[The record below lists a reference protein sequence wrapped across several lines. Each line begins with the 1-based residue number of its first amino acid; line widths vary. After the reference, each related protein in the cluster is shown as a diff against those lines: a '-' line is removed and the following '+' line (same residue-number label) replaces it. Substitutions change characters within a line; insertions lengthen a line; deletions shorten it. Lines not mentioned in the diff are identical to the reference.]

1 MKNSLI
7 AIIVIGCATISALG
21 QKADPAPEKVAEK
34 PKEAVAANND
44 TRNKE
49 ALELAQKSLKA
60 HGGDKLRDMKTL
72 IVRGSAD
79 ISGSP
84 SQTFPAT
91 FVTIYSGDNYRFELT
106 NPVQP
111 FKQIHDGV
119 QTVSSVPNFTLP
131 PINRLGLPLL
141 QRIGQKDYV
150 VTALADAKKTGF
162 RITSPE
168 GYFTDFNVDDKSFE
182 VKGYQASYTFNDR
195 TVTTAVEI
203 DKLRDVDG
211 LKLPEKYS
219 QRFDLGFATFYSNF
233 KAKDI
238 LVNNEVLD
246 DVFLMD
252 K

>member
-1 MKNSLI
+1 MKDIRLLVLLLMLSMS
-7 AIIVIGCATISALG
+7 VSA
-21 QKADPAPEKVAEK
+21 QKTEKTPEKAPEKATETVAAAD
-34 PKEAVAANND
+34 PRLAEAV
-44 TRNKE
+44 
-49 ALELAQKSLKA
+49 ELARKALAA
-60 HGGDKLRDMKTL
+60 HGGDKLKNMKTL

-79 ISGSP
+79 VSGSP

-91 FVTIYSGDNYRFELT
+91 FVTIYSGDKYRFELT
-106 NPVQP
+106 NPFQP
-111 FKQIHDGV
+111 FKQIYDGE

-141 QRIGQKDYV
+141 QKLDQKEYV
-150 VTALADAKKTGF
+150 VTALADAKKKNGF

-168 GYFTDFNVDDKSFE
+168 GYYTDFLVDEKTFE
-182 VKGYQASYTFNDR
+182 VKSYMSSYTFNDR
-195 TVTTAVEI
+195 TVTTSVDI

-211 LKLPEKYS
+211 VKLPEKYS
-219 QRFDLGFATFYSNF
+219 QRFDLGFATIYSNF

-246 DVFLMD
+246 DVFSLD

>member
-1 MKNSLI
+1 MKEIRLLVLLVMLS
-7 AIIVIGCATISALG
+7 VSVSA
-21 QKADPAPEKVAEK
+21 QKTEKTPESVPEKAKETVAAADAK
-34 PKEAVAANND
+34 LAEAV
-44 TRNKE
+44 
-49 ALELAQKSLKA
+49 ELARKALAA
-60 HGGDKLRDMKTL
+60 HGGDKLKNMKTL

-79 ISGSP
+79 VSGSP

-91 FVTIYSGDNYRFELT
+91 FVTIYSGDKYRFELT
-106 NPVQP
+106 NPFQP
-111 FKQIHDGV
+111 FKQIYDGE

-141 QRIGQKDYV
+141 QKLDQKYYV
-150 VTALADAKKTGF
+150 VTGLADAKKKNGF

-168 GYFTDFNVDDKSFE
+168 GYYTDFLVDEKTFE
-182 VKGYQASYTFNDR
+182 VKSYMSSYTFNDR
-195 TVTTAVEI
+195 TVTTSVDI

-211 LKLPEKYS
+211 VKLPEKYS
-219 QRFDLGFATFYSNF
+219 QRFDLGFATIYSNF

-246 DVFLMD
+246 DVFSLD